1 MWQPQPGMAARILD
15 QAYAET
21 LPTQTVLTLSAS
33 PQHVSFFNLPGWR
46 AAWVALILVFSLG
59 IYLQFESPQSAYT
72 PSQKIDEKI
81 SSLEQ
86 NLEKLQADLEY
97 EIAYYTEDAI

>member
-1 MWQPQPGMAARILD
+1 MAARILD
-15 QAYAET
+15 QAYAEIF
-21 LPTQTVLTLSAS
+21 PTQTVLTLPA

-59 IYLQFESPQSAYT
+59 IYLQFESPQSAYA

-97 EIAYYTEDAI
+97 EIAYYTEDSI